1 MNMSVRL
8 NNLAAVSTGTA
19 RAVFESANAAYR
31 AIFENEENELAELS
45 ELGNEL
51 GDDLGTEAETEDPN
65 ATQEPAEQTEQ
76 PSPEQPA
83 PEQSGPAPEPQNVN
97 AQSQPASISADA
109 LIKELK
115 DLKYD
120 EKIRIVAQ
128 KMKRAAKG
136 KAPDAEDMAKPV
148 AEAIAK
154 YMTKK
159 GYAAM
164 DKEDFEKALE
174 YSRIVKYN
182 PDNVHYAFFGRYSE
196 AFCMMQLA
204 KRNSMFT
211 MEEAERRYQEEIA
224 FFRNE
229 MLKTNENA
237 AYALVF
243 RTRMYAEIGK
253 FTKAEELAD
262 LMADSDKA
270 EMMDYIAQCRKE
282 QE

>member
-31 AIFENEENELAELS
+31 AIFEGEEDELAELS

-51 GDDLGTEAETEDPN
+51 GDDLSAVETTEDSN
-65 ATQEPAEQTEQ
+65 ATQEPAEQ
-76 PSPEQPA
+76 PEQPA

-164 DKEDFEKALE
+164 SKEDFEKV
-174 YSRIVKYN
+174 VKTTIMSATTQAEKAQKQSTEN
-182 PDNVHYAFFGRYSE
+182 QPAPEQPSE
-196 AFCMMQLA
+196 AA
-204 KRNSMFT
+204 SASEAT
-211 MEEAERRYQEEIA
+211 AEETPAEEAP
-224 FFRNE
+224 
-229 MLKTNENA
+229 
-237 AYALVF
+237 
-243 RTRMYAEIGK
+243 
-253 FTKAEELAD
+253 AEEPP
-262 LMADSDKA
+262 A
-270 EMMDYIAQCRKE
+270 EGGEENTGDE
-282 QE
+282 LGL

>member
-31 AIFENEENELAELS
+31 AIFEGEEDELAELS

-51 GDDLGTEAETEDPN
+51 GDDLSSAETTEDSN
-65 ATQEPAEQTEQ
+65 ATQEPAEQ
-76 PSPEQPA
+76 PEQPA

-115 DLKYD
+115 NLKYD

-164 DKEDFEKALE
+164 SKEDFEKV
-174 YSRIVKYN
+174 VKTTIMSATTQAEKVQKQSTESQTA
-182 PDNVHYAFFGRYSE
+182 PEQPAE
-196 AFCMMQLA
+196 AA
-204 KRNSMFT
+204 PAPEAPV
-211 MEEAERRYQEEIA
+211 EEAP
-224 FFRNE
+224 
-229 MLKTNENA
+229 
-237 AYALVF
+237 
-243 RTRMYAEIGK
+243 
-253 FTKAEELAD
+253 AEEAPTEGGGDENTGDELG
-262 LMADSDKA
+262 L
-270 EMMDYIAQCRKE
+270 
-282 QE
+282 

>member
-31 AIFENEENELAELS
+31 AIFEGEEDELAELS

-51 GDDLGTEAETEDPN
+51 GDDLGANETTEDSN

-76 PSPEQPA
+76 PA
-83 PEQSGPAPEPQNVN
+83 PEQSGPTPEPQNVN
-97 AQSQPASISADA
+97 AQSHPASISADA
-109 LIKELK
+109 LIEELK
-115 DLKYD
+115 NLKYD

-164 DKEDFEKALE
+164 SKEDFEKV
-174 YSRIVKYN
+174 VKTTIMSATKQAEKVQKQSTEN
-182 PDNVHYAFFGRYSE
+182 QPSPEQPAE
-196 AFCMMQLA
+196 AA
-204 KRNSMFT
+204 PAP
-211 MEEAERRYQEEIA
+211 EAP
-224 FFRNE
+224 
-229 MLKTNENA
+229 
-237 AYALVF
+237 
-243 RTRMYAEIGK
+243 
-253 FTKAEELAD
+253 AEEPPAKE
-262 LMADSDKA
+262 APA
-270 EMMDYIAQCRKE
+270 EEPPAEGGEENTGDE
-282 QE
+282 LGL

>member
-31 AIFENEENELAELS
+31 AIFEGEEDELAELS

-51 GDDLGTEAETEDPN
+51 GDDLSADETTEDSN
-65 ATQEPAEQTEQ
+65 ATQEPAEQ
-76 PSPEQPA
+76 PEQPA

-115 DLKYD
+115 NLKYD

-164 DKEDFEKALE
+164 SKEDFEKV
-174 YSRIVKYN
+174 VKTTIMSATKQAEKVQKQSTEN
-182 PDNVHYAFFGRYSE
+182 QPAPEQPAE
-196 AFCMMQLA
+196 AA
-204 KRNSMFT
+204 PAP
-211 MEEAERRYQEEIA
+211 EAP
-224 FFRNE
+224 
-229 MLKTNENA
+229 
-237 AYALVF
+237 
-243 RTRMYAEIGK
+243 
-253 FTKAEELAD
+253 AEEPPAKEAPAEEPPAEGAD
-262 LMADSDKA
+262 GTGDELGL
-270 EMMDYIAQCRKE
+270 
-282 QE
+282 

>member
-31 AIFENEENELAELS
+31 AIFEGEEDELAELS

-51 GDDLGTEAETEDPN
+51 GDDLSAVETTEDSN
-65 ATQEPAEQTEQ
+65 ATQEPAEQ
-76 PSPEQPA
+76 PEQPA

-115 DLKYD
+115 NLKYD

-164 DKEDFEKALE
+164 SKEDFEKV
-174 YSRIVKYN
+174 VKTTIMSATKQAEKVQKQSTEN
-182 PDNVHYAFFGRYSE
+182 QPVPEQPPE
-196 AFCMMQLA
+196 AVSA
-204 KRNSMFT
+204 PEAPV
-211 MEEAERRYQEEIA
+211 EEPPVKEAPTEEPPAEGA
-224 FFRNE
+224 DG
-229 MLKTNENA
+229 T
-237 AYALVF
+237 
-243 RTRMYAEIGK
+243 GD
-253 FTKAEELAD
+253 ELG
-262 LMADSDKA
+262 L
-270 EMMDYIAQCRKE
+270 
-282 QE
+282 

>member
-31 AIFENEENELAELS
+31 AIFEGEEDELAELS

-51 GDDLGTEAETEDPN
+51 GDDLSAVETTEDSN
-65 ATQEPAEQTEQ
+65 ATQEPAEQ
-76 PSPEQPA
+76 PEQPA

-115 DLKYD
+115 NLKYD

-164 DKEDFEKALE
+164 SKEDFEKV
-174 YSRIVKYN
+174 VKTTIMSATKQAEKAQTQSTEN
-182 PDNVHYAFFGRYSE
+182 QPAPEQPAE
-196 AFCMMQLA
+196 AA
-204 KRNSMFT
+204 PAP
-211 MEEAERRYQEEIA
+211 EAP
-224 FFRNE
+224 
-229 MLKTNENA
+229 
-237 AYALVF
+237 
-243 RTRMYAEIGK
+243 
-253 FTKAEELAD
+253 AEEPPAKEAPAEEPPAEGGD
-262 LMADSDKA
+262 GTSDKLGL
-270 EMMDYIAQCRKE
+270 
-282 QE
+282 

>member
-31 AIFENEENELAELS
+31 AIFEGEEDELAELS

-51 GDDLGTEAETEDPN
+51 GDDLSAVETTEDSN
-65 ATQEPAEQTEQ
+65 ATQEPAKQ
-76 PSPEQPA
+76 PEQPA
-83 PEQSGPAPEPQNVN
+83 PGQSGPAPEPQNVN

-115 DLKYD
+115 NLKYD

-136 KAPDAEDMAKPV
+136 KAPDAEDMTRPV

-164 DKEDFEKALE
+164 SKEDFEKV
-174 YSRIVKYN
+174 VKTTIMSATTQAEKVQKQSTESQTA
-182 PDNVHYAFFGRYSE
+182 PEQPAE
-196 AFCMMQLA
+196 AA
-204 KRNSMFT
+204 PAPEAPV
-211 MEEAERRYQEEIA
+211 EEAP
-224 FFRNE
+224 
-229 MLKTNENA
+229 
-237 AYALVF
+237 
-243 RTRMYAEIGK
+243 
-253 FTKAEELAD
+253 AEEAPTEGGGDENTGDELG
-262 LMADSDKA
+262 L
-270 EMMDYIAQCRKE
+270 
-282 QE
+282 

>member
-31 AIFENEENELAELS
+31 AIFEGEEDELAELS

-51 GDDLGTEAETEDPN
+51 GDDLSAVETTEDSN
-65 ATQEPAEQTEQ
+65 ATQEPAEQ
-76 PSPEQPA
+76 PEQPA

-115 DLKYD
+115 NLKYD

-164 DKEDFEKALE
+164 SKEDFEKV
-174 YSRIVKYN
+174 VKTTIMSATKQAEKVQKQSTEN
-182 PDNVHYAFFGRYSE
+182 QPAPEQPPE
-196 AFCMMQLA
+196 AMSAPEAPGEEPPA
-204 KRNSMFT
+204 K
-211 MEEAERRYQEEIA
+211 EAP
-224 FFRNE
+224 
-229 MLKTNENA
+229 
-237 AYALVF
+237 
-243 RTRMYAEIGK
+243 
-253 FTKAEELAD
+253 AEEPP
-262 LMADSDKA
+262 A
-270 EMMDYIAQCRKE
+270 EGEDGTGDE
-282 QE
+282 LGL

>member
-1 MNMSVRL
+1 MNMPIRL

-31 AIFENEENELAELS
+31 AIFEGEEDELAELS

-51 GDDLGTEAETEDPN
+51 GDDLGANETTEDSD
-65 ATQEPAEQTEQ
+65 ATQEPAEQ
-76 PSPEQPA
+76 PEKPA
-83 PEQSGPAPEPQNVN
+83 PEQPAPEPQNVN

-164 DKEDFEKALE
+164 SKEDFEKV
-174 YSRIVKYN
+174 VKTTIMSATKQAEKVQKQSTEN
-182 PDNVHYAFFGRYSE
+182 QPAPEQPAE
-196 AFCMMQLA
+196 AA
-204 KRNSMFT
+204 PAPEAPAEEPPA
-211 MEEAERRYQEEIA
+211 EEAP
-224 FFRNE
+224 
-229 MLKTNENA
+229 
-237 AYALVF
+237 
-243 RTRMYAEIGK
+243 
-253 FTKAEELAD
+253 AEEPP
-262 LMADSDKA
+262 A
-270 EMMDYIAQCRKE
+270 EGGDDTGDE
-282 QE
+282 LGL

>member
-31 AIFENEENELAELS
+31 AIFEGEEDELAELS

-51 GDDLGTEAETEDPN
+51 GDDLSAVETTEDSN
-65 ATQEPAEQTEQ
+65 ATQEPAEQ
-76 PSPEQPA
+76 PEQPA

-115 DLKYD
+115 NLKYD

-164 DKEDFEKALE
+164 SKEDFEKV
-174 YSRIVKYN
+174 VKTTIMSATKQAEKVQKQSTEN
-182 PDNVHYAFFGRYSE
+182 QPAPEQPSE
-196 AFCMMQLA
+196 AA
-204 KRNSMFT
+204 SASEAT
-211 MEEAERRYQEEIA
+211 AEETPAEEAP
-224 FFRNE
+224 
-229 MLKTNENA
+229 
-237 AYALVF
+237 
-243 RTRMYAEIGK
+243 
-253 FTKAEELAD
+253 AEEPP
-262 LMADSDKA
+262 A
-270 EMMDYIAQCRKE
+270 EGGEENTGDE
-282 QE
+282 LGL

>member
-1 MNMSVRL
+1 MNMSDRL

-19 RAVFESANAAYR
+19 RAVFESANAAYS
-31 AIFENEENELAELS
+31 AIFEGEEDELAELS

-51 GDDLGTEAETEDPN
+51 GDDLGANEETEDPN
-65 ATQEPAEQTEQ
+65 ATQEPAEQ
-76 PSPEQPA
+76 PEQPA

-164 DKEDFEKALE
+164 SKEDFEKV
-174 YSRIVKYN
+174 VKTTIMSATTQAEKVQKQSTEN
-182 PDNVHYAFFGRYSE
+182 PPAQE
-196 AFCMMQLA
+196 APA
-204 KRNSMFT
+204 
-211 MEEAERRYQEEIA
+211 EEAP
-224 FFRNE
+224 
-229 MLKTNENA
+229 
-237 AYALVF
+237 
-243 RTRMYAEIGK
+243 
-253 FTKAEELAD
+253 AEEPP
-262 LMADSDKA
+262 A
-270 EMMDYIAQCRKE
+270 EEAPAEEPPAEGGDE
-282 QE
+282 TGDELGL

>member
-31 AIFENEENELAELS
+31 AIFEGEEDELSELS

-51 GDDLGTEAETEDPN
+51 GDDLSAVETTEDSN
-65 ATQEPAEQTEQ
+65 ATQEPAEQ
-76 PSPEQPA
+76 PEQPA

-115 DLKYD
+115 NLKYD

-164 DKEDFEKALE
+164 SKEDFEKV
-174 YSRIVKYN
+174 VKTTIMSATKQAEKVQKQSTEN
-182 PDNVHYAFFGRYSE
+182 QPAPEQPPE
-196 AFCMMQLA
+196 AMSAPEAPGEEPPA
-204 KRNSMFT
+204 K
-211 MEEAERRYQEEIA
+211 EAP
-224 FFRNE
+224 
-229 MLKTNENA
+229 
-237 AYALVF
+237 
-243 RTRMYAEIGK
+243 
-253 FTKAEELAD
+253 AEEPP
-262 LMADSDKA
+262 A
-270 EMMDYIAQCRKE
+270 EGEDGTGDE
-282 QE
+282 LGL

>member
-31 AIFENEENELAELS
+31 AIFEGEEDELAELS

-51 GDDLGTEAETEDPN
+51 GDDLSAAETTEDSN
-65 ATQEPAEQTEQ
+65 ATQEPAEQ
-76 PSPEQPA
+76 PEQPA

-115 DLKYD
+115 NLKYD

-164 DKEDFEKALE
+164 SKEDFEKV
-174 YSRIVKYN
+174 VKTTIMSATTQAEKVQKQSTESQTA
-182 PDNVHYAFFGRYSE
+182 PEQPAE
-196 AFCMMQLA
+196 AA
-204 KRNSMFT
+204 PAPEAPV
-211 MEEAERRYQEEIA
+211 EEAP
-224 FFRNE
+224 
-229 MLKTNENA
+229 
-237 AYALVF
+237 
-243 RTRMYAEIGK
+243 
-253 FTKAEELAD
+253 AEEAPTEGGGDENTGDELG
-262 LMADSDKA
+262 L
-270 EMMDYIAQCRKE
+270 
-282 QE
+282 

>member
-31 AIFENEENELAELS
+31 AIFEGEEDELAELS

-51 GDDLGTEAETEDPN
+51 GDDLGANETTEDSD
-65 ATQEPAEQTEQ
+65 ATQEPAEQ
-76 PSPEQPA
+76 PEQPA
-83 PEQSGPAPEPQNVN
+83 PEQPAPEPQNVN
-97 AQSQPASISADA
+97 ARSQPASISADA
-109 LIKELK
+109 LIEELK
-115 DLKYD
+115 NLKYD

-164 DKEDFEKALE
+164 SKEDFEKV
-174 YSRIVKYN
+174 VKTTIMSATKQAEKVQKQSTEN
-182 PDNVHYAFFGRYSE
+182 QPAPEQPPEAVSASE
-196 AFCMMQLA
+196 ATA
-204 KRNSMFT
+204 EET
-211 MEEAERRYQEEIA
+211 PAEEAP
-224 FFRNE
+224 
-229 MLKTNENA
+229 
-237 AYALVF
+237 
-243 RTRMYAEIGK
+243 
-253 FTKAEELAD
+253 AEEPP
-262 LMADSDKA
+262 A
-270 EMMDYIAQCRKE
+270 EGGEENTGDE
-282 QE
+282 LGL

>member
-31 AIFENEENELAELS
+31 AIFEGEEDELAELS

-51 GDDLGTEAETEDPN
+51 GDDLSAVETTEDSN
-65 ATQEPAEQTEQ
+65 ATQEPAEQ
-76 PSPEQPA
+76 PEQPA

-115 DLKYD
+115 NLKYD

-164 DKEDFEKALE
+164 SKEDFEKV
-174 YSRIVKYN
+174 VKTTIMSATKQAEKAQTQSTEN
-182 PDNVHYAFFGRYSE
+182 QPAPEQPAE
-196 AFCMMQLA
+196 AA
-204 KRNSMFT
+204 PAP
-211 MEEAERRYQEEIA
+211 EAP
-224 FFRNE
+224 
-229 MLKTNENA
+229 
-237 AYALVF
+237 
-243 RTRMYAEIGK
+243 
-253 FTKAEELAD
+253 AEEPPAKEAPAEEPPAEGGD
-262 LMADSDKA
+262 GTSD
-270 EMMDYIAQCRKE
+270 ELGL
-282 QE
+282 

>member
-31 AIFENEENELAELS
+31 AIFEGEEDELAELS

-51 GDDLGTEAETEDPN
+51 GDDLSAAETTEDSN
-65 ATQEPAEQTEQ
+65 ATQEPAEQPEQ
-76 PSPEQPA
+76 PS

-115 DLKYD
+115 NLKYD

-164 DKEDFEKALE
+164 SKEDFEKV
-174 YSRIVKYN
+174 VKTTIMSATTQAEKVQKQSTESQTA
-182 PDNVHYAFFGRYSE
+182 PEQPAE
-196 AFCMMQLA
+196 AA
-204 KRNSMFT
+204 PAPEAPV
-211 MEEAERRYQEEIA
+211 EEAP
-224 FFRNE
+224 
-229 MLKTNENA
+229 
-237 AYALVF
+237 
-243 RTRMYAEIGK
+243 
-253 FTKAEELAD
+253 AEEAP
-262 LMADSDKA
+262 A
-270 EMMDYIAQCRKE
+270 EGGGDE
-282 QE
+282 NTGDELGL